1 MKIWMT
7 GAAVGVMA
15 LAAST
20 AWAQSETQQ
29 TNTATEVGEIVVTGQ
44 AKTYAA
50 VSVSEEM
57 IRRQAPMASVNEVV
71 NELPGVHVTEAD
83 FFGSADFHTAITM
96 RGFNSG
102 MGAQQ
107 IGTTIDGLPNGGS
120 DYGGGSRANRYF
132 DMEDLGTVEVS
143 QGTADIGS
151 RSNEALGGTLNF
163 LSSDPLKDQRIRL
176 SAAIGDQS
184 AKRFYGRFDTG
195 EFLPDTFAFVSASST
210 RHNDWVDDATRTT
223 RDHATAKVVSK
234 QGGFDLTGFL
244 SWDKVNEAEYA
255 SQSLADFNDNPR
267 RDPLLADWTGIPYYD
282 QNSRDVSRALRENI
296 FTYLRAERRFG
307 EVKVQATGY
316 YHSMRGQGDFAPPYI
331 INLVADGA
339 GAPESELTPGNVFYG
354 GSSLTED
361 RNGTSSNFIYY
372 VDAQGR
378 YATPRAGCVGRLGM
392 PTAAD
397 PACYDGA
404 VTPVSSYRHTHYRN
418 KRYGM
423 TADAAWDRR
432 FGDFD
437 NTLRAG
443 LWVEHYSADATRDW
457 HRIINPLLGDTYE
470 GDPYWVQYATQNT
483 TDEVMYYVEDVLRYG
498 PFAFRAG
505 VKQFFID
512 YERAQPIGDET
523 VTTLNADSEPQWSF
537 GASWDLD
544 NGVELFTGWS
554 RNFNAISVGR
564 LSSNPV
570 ETAALEP
577 ETARNIEVGA
587 RIRRGPLQGSLLV
600 YDIEFENRITFVPTG
615 VGGGDGGY
623 LDERDGTYVNLG
635 GIKSRGVEGLVAY
648 DFDNGWKVSGSYT
661 YNDAV
666 YSTTGNDDLDNSAGI
681 KDGGQV
687 FGSPK
692 TMYVASVDYDGGYW
706 RAGLSAKRVGERFID
721 FAGEET
727 APGYTLVNASFGASL
742 GEVSSAL
749 KGFEASVTVNNLTDI
764 TFVNGV
770 TGGGVYAGA
779 PRTVVFAV
787 TADF

>member
-1 MKIWMT
+1 MT

-15 LAAST
+15 LAANN
-20 AWAQSETQQ
+20 AVQAQTGQNP
-29 TNTATEVGEIVVTGQ
+29 TDAATEVGEIVVTGQ
-44 AKTYAA
+44 AKTYAV
-50 VSVSEEM
+50 VSVSEDM
-57 IRRQAPMASVNEVV
+57 IRRHAPMTSVNDVV

-120 DYGGGSRANRYF
+120 GYGGGSRANRYL

-163 LSSDPLKDQRIRL
+163 RSADPLKAQRVRL

-184 AKRFYGRFDTG
+184 AQRFYGRFDTG
-195 EFLPDTFAFVSASST
+195 EFLPDTFAFISASSS
-210 RHNDWVDDATRTT
+210 RHKDWIDDATQTT
-223 RDHATAKVVSK
+223 RDHATAKVLTK
-234 QGGFDLTGFL
+234 QGGFDFTGFL
-244 SWDKVNEAEYA
+244 SWDKVNEAEYS
-255 SQSLADFNDNPR
+255 SQSLASFNNNPR
-267 RDPLLADWTGIPYYD
+267 RDPLLPGWIGIPHFD
-282 QNSRDVSRALRENI
+282 QNARDVSRAVRENI

-316 YHSMRGQGDFAPPYI
+316 YHAMRGQGDFAPPYL
-331 INLVADGA
+331 INLVADGV
-339 GAPESELTPGNVFYG
+339 GAPESEARAGKIFYG
-354 GSSLTED
+354 GSSLSEN
-361 RNGTSSNFIYY
+361 RNGASSRFIYY

-378 YATPRAGCVGRLGM
+378 YAAPRAGCIGRKGM
-392 PTAAD
+392 PAAAD

-404 VTPVSSYRHTHYRN
+404 VNPVSSYRHTHYRN
-418 KRYGM
+418 KRFGM

-443 LWVEHYSADATRDW
+443 LWVENYSADATRDW
-457 HRIINPLLGDTYE
+457 HRITNPLLNDTHE
-470 GDPYWVQYATQNT
+470 GSPYWIQYTTENK

-498 PFAFRAG
+498 PFALRAG

-512 YERAQPIGDET
+512 YERAQPIGDRT
-523 VTTLNADSEPQWSF
+523 VTTMNADSEPQWSF
-537 GASWDLD
+537 GASWDLR
-544 NGVELFTGWS
+544 NGVELFSGWS
-554 RNFNAISVGR
+554 RNFNAVTIGR
-564 LSSNPV
+564 LTSNPA
-570 ETAALEP
+570 ETATLKP

-587 RIRRGPLQGSLLV
+587 RIRRGPLQGALTL
-600 YDIEFENRITFVPTG
+600 YDIEFENRITYVPSG
-615 VGGGDGGY
+615 VGGGSGGY

-666 YSTTGNDDLDNSAGI
+666 YSTTGNAALDDAADI

-692 TMYVASVDYDGGYW
+692 TMFVASVDYDGGDW
-706 RAGLSAKRVGERFID
+706 RAGVSAKRVGDRLID
-721 FAGEET
+721 FAGKET
-727 APGYTLVNASFGASL
+727 APAYTLVNASFGASL
-742 GEVSSAL
+742 GRLSTAL

-770 TGGGVYAGA
+770 TGGEVYAGA